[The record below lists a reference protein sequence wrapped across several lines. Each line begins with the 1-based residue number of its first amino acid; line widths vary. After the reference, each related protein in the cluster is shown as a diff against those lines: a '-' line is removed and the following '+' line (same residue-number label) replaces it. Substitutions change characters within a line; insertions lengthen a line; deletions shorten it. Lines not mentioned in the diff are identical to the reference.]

1 MKDSTGE
8 AETDAT
14 IIRWVGDI
22 ESDGSRLRNL
32 SGRSA
37 VLGDGPSRH
46 NEAHGRF
53 LREQAHSLSSI
64 TLDDLLGDRYGAEDA
79 HTWALDVTP
88 ESVVPA
94 ILVESAEEVRP
105 RTAVVAPLGTS
116 SSQLAAVGGA
126 AGSSSALTA
135 LLLPDYSS
143 GRQRQSDLAEAEK
156 ELQLAAPAVRFCLKL
171 HTPPLPDGSGDFFY
185 VAPPKVLKDVAL
197 RRWAPS
203 GAT

>member
-1 MKDSTGE
+1 MYGCSLTLSQSNWHPRRGGLYVQRETRIEARKHLGPTLAQCWTDHSAAVKDSTGE

-46 NEAHGRF
+46 NEAHGKF

-64 TLDDLLGDRYGAEDA
+64 TLDDLLGDGYGAEDA

-88 ESVVPA
+88 ESVAPA
-94 ILVESAEEVRP
+94 IPVESAEEV
-105 RTAVVAPLGTS
+105 
-116 SSQLAAVGGA
+116 
-126 AGSSSALTA
+126 
-135 LLLPDYSS
+135 
-143 GRQRQSDLAEAEK
+143 
-156 ELQLAAPAVRFCLKL
+156 
-171 HTPPLPDGSGDFFY
+171 
-185 VAPPKVLKDVAL
+185 
-197 RRWAPS
+197 
-203 GAT
+203 